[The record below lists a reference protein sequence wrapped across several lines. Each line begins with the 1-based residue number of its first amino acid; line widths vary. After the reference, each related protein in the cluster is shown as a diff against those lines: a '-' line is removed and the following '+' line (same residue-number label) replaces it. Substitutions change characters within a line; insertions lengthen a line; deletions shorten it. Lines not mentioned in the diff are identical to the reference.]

1 MDYSRF
7 TDRGRKV
14 MHLAAYH
21 AHKLGHKSIDTEHL
35 LLGMLSEGAGVAGSV
50 LKNLGVESESIA
62 KMIRRNVDIVPSNE
76 RTVPGRLPLMMR
88 IKEAIGHAFGRT
100 APGHSPLSPRVKEMI
115 EYAREEA
122 TGLHHLYIGTEHLLL
137 GLVRVKN
144 EPNIA
149 AEILESLHG
158 VTPDAVRKEVMTILV
173 PEVKKA

>member
-1 MDYSRF
+1 
-7 TDRGRKV
+7 
-14 MHLAAYH
+14 
-21 AHKLGHKSIDTEHL
+21 
-35 LLGMLSEGAGVAGSV
+35 
-50 LKNLGVESESIA
+50 
-62 KMIRRNVDIVPSNE
+62 
-76 RTVPGRLPLMMR
+76 
-88 IKEAIGHAFGRT
+88 
-100 APGHSPLSPRVKEMI
+100 MI